1 MGVKPKRV
9 KPFPHSTEAEEA
21 IIGSILLEGNS
32 IFEKCN
38 GWIRDSDAFYHTKH
52 KLIWEAFEYM
62 HRSGEMIDTV
72 TVLQNIKDNDNINE
86 NDGLNAYYI
95 SGLPQQVPTT
105 ANVEHYSRIVWEKF
119 IKREAIKS
127 AHKLYNTSLDRQE
140 EKAEE
145 LLYEHARLINE
156 LMEIAPS
163 KKKEIGDI
171 VNDTVDTLKTGKN
184 IIKFG
189 YKPLDNIAGG
199 MTRKEITVI
208 GGRPGHGKTTL
219 TTNLARSLLNQG
231 YKVMLFNRE
240 MSNAEMI
247 KKFFVMESEGLS
259 YEDLRVGDIE
269 KGRIEVIEMM
279 ADELKEK
286 LKNLIMY
293 DDIRTLSDAIRE
305 IQREKPDVIIDDYI
319 QLVKVENKR
328 NKDRRFEIEEILTE
342 YKWVCKKEN
351 CSAIL
356 VSQLNREIEKRLE
369 PRPKMSDF
377 SESGAIEQTAETA
390 LFVFYGYNFDDEK
403 YDKHMIEV
411 ICDKARYGKIG
422 SYVMGFNGS
431 KCRFYEHI
439 ETAREEAIALKNK
452 NKVQISA
459 DRALDL
465 KADF

>member
-1 MGVKPKRV
+1 MAEIKI
-9 KPFPHSTEAEEA
+9 FPHSTDAEEA
-21 IIGSILLEGNS
+21 VIGSILLKGS
-32 IFEKCN
+32 SVFEKCN
-38 GWIRDSDAFYHTKH
+38 GWIRKSEAFYHTKH
-52 KLIWEAFEYM
+52 RLLWEAFETM
-62 HRSGEMIDTV
+62 HRNSEVIDTV
-72 TVLQNIKDNDNINE
+72 TVLQNIKDNDLINE
-86 NDGLNAYYI
+86 DDGLNAYWL
-95 SGLPQQVPTT
+95 SGLPSKVPTT
-105 ANVEHYSRIVWEKF
+105 ANVEHYSRIVWEKY
-119 IKREAIKS
+119 IKRESIKS
-127 AHKLYNTSLDRQE
+127 AHKLYNTTLDKQE

-145 LLYEHARLINE
+145 LLHKHAKLINE

-171 VNDTVDTLKTGKN
+171 VNDTIDTLKTGKN

-269 KGRIEVIEMM
+269 KGRMEVIEMM

-293 DDIRTLSDAIRE
+293 DDIRTLDDAMRE

-328 NKDRRFEIEEILTE
+328 NKDRRFEIEDILTE

-403 YDKHMIEV
+403 YDKHEIEV
-411 ICDKARYGKIG
+411 ICDKARYGKVG
-422 SYVMGFNGS
+422 TYLMGFNGS
-431 KCRFYEHI
+431 KCKFYDNGDL
-439 ETAREEAIALKNK
+439 AREEHKKLMAKNTVK
-452 NKVQISA
+452 IDSS
-459 DRALDL
+459 RALDTQVS
-465 KADF
+465 F